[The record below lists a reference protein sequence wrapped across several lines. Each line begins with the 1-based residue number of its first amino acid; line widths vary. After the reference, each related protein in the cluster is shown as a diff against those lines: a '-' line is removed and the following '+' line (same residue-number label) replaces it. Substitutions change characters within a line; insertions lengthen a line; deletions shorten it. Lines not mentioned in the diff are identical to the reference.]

1 MLTTM
6 ACKIYLWQGDLNSAE
21 KVLEELIEIDMLDN
35 QGGQMLIQIYMYR
48 GLNEQEAY
56 KRLYKKMAK
65 SLEKRGKK
73 KNAKEFWD
81 IYHKL

>member
-1 MLTTM
+1 
-6 ACKIYLWQGDLNSAE
+6 
-21 KVLEELIEIDMLDN
+21 MLDN
-35 QGGQMLIQIYMYR
+35 LGGQMLIQIYMYR